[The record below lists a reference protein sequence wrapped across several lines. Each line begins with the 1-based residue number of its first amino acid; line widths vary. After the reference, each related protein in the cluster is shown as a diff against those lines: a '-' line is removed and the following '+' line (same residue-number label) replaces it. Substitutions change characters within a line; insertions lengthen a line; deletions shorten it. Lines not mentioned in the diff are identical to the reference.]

1 MNMKKHIK
9 KPIFQI
15 AVRGGLLIL
24 FLTLTDP
31 YRLPLPLLMVPFLL
45 MTALIYK
52 IVGVVVRPLVRSDK
66 RTTYLATVT
75 TSLFMLVLLLQTIRQ
90 LSLKDFLIVGAL
102 FLGLTFYIRRIDL

>member
-15 AVRGGLLIL
+15 AVLGGLLIL

-52 IVGVVVRPLVRSDK
+52 MVGVVVRPLVRSDK
-66 RTTYLATVT
+66 RTAYLATVT
-75 TSLFMLVLLLQTIRQ
+75 TSLFMLVMLLQTIRQ

-102 FLGLTFYIRRIDL
+102 FLGLAFYIRRIVL